1 MNTLEVICKLLRD
14 KEVSGRQFA
23 ITLGFE
29 TDAVHRWKTGRSASY
44 VDHIDIIAGYFN
56 MSVEQLMELSD
67 DPRDIV
73 RKFVFRRGLIQ
84 YENDEERQALEKR
97 LVEMREKKAMEK

>member
-1 MNTLEVICKLLRD
+1 MNALEVICKLLRE

-23 ITLGFE
+23 FTLGFE
-29 TDAVHRWKTGRSASY
+29 ADAVYRWKTGRSASY

-56 MSVEQLMELSD
+56 MSVAQLIELSD

-73 RKFVFRRGLIQ
+73 RKFVIRRV
-84 YENDEERQALEKR
+84 RKR
-97 LVEMREKKAMEK
+97 